1 MSDIIHLLPDSVAN
15 QIAAGE
21 VVQRP
26 ASVIKEL
33 LENAIDAGATQIQ
46 IVLKEAG
53 RDLIQVIDNG
63 VGMSATDARM
73 AFERHAT
80 SKIAKADDLFSL
92 RTMGFRGEALPS
104 IVSVA
109 EVELRTRRA
118 EDECGISLSLAGS
131 KFLQQEVVSCPVGT
145 NISVR
150 NLFFNVPARR
160 KFLKSNAT
168 EMSNIMTE
176 VQHVSLANPQVAFTL
191 IHNDQMQ
198 LQLVVGSLHQRISS
212 LFAKTI
218 GKQLLPV
225 KVENDLLTI
234 NGFVGQ
240 PESARKKGAL
250 QFFFVNDR
258 FMKHPYFHKAV
269 LKCYEGIIPEG
280 EQPNYFLYLTVDPS
294 TIDVNIHPTKTEIK
308 FENESARWHILMA
321 TIRETLGKFNAVPS
335 IDFDMEGAPEI
346 PALGEMESVSLSVD
360 GRPSAPRPQFSNSY
374 NPFRQDSNSAHWESL
389 YQEFA
394 DSQDNTS
401 LPPQQKGETDEAWLP
416 SALTEATSMTSIS
429 SSDVEQ
435 NRAVTDTDLLGSRM
449 NRTSAVGQNGQ
460 YFQLAGR
467 YICTALKSGLML
479 IDQHRAHIN
488 ILYDRHLEQLKSRK
502 GISQS
507 ELFPEAISFAAAD
520 IPILESVM
528 PELQCL
534 GFELDN
540 LGGGSYALC
549 GKPATMGKGDVAE
562 VLRGMIE
569 TARAHDG
576 SVGDE
581 LQSRLALRLATA
593 EAIPYGQL
601 LTTEEMEQ
609 LADSLFA
616 LTTPNYT
623 PDGKSVLTILTYDEL
638 QSRFA

>member
-1 MSDIIHLLPDSVAN
+1 MY
-15 QIAAGE
+15 AA
-21 VVQRP
+21 
-26 ASVIKEL
+26 
-33 LENAIDAGATQIQ
+33 
-46 IVLKEAG
+46 
-53 RDLIQVIDNG
+53 
-63 VGMSATDARM
+63 
-73 AFERHAT
+73 
-80 SKIAKADDLFSL
+80 
-92 RTMGFRGEALPS
+92 
-104 IVSVA
+104 
-109 EVELRTRRA
+109 
-118 EDECGISLSLAGS
+118 
-131 KFLQQEVVSCPVGT
+131 
-145 NISVR
+145 
-150 NLFFNVPARR
+150 
-160 KFLKSNAT
+160 
-168 EMSNIMTE
+168 
-176 VQHVSLANPQVAFTL
+176 
-191 IHNDQMQ
+191 
-198 LQLVVGSLHQRISS
+198 
-212 LFAKTI
+212 
-218 GKQLLPV
+218 
-225 KVENDLLTI
+225 
-234 NGFVGQ
+234 
-240 PESARKKGAL
+240 
-250 QFFFVNDR
+250 
-258 FMKHPYFHKAV
+258 
-269 LKCYEGIIPEG
+269 
-280 EQPNYFLYLTVDPS
+280 
-294 TIDVNIHPTKTEIK
+294 KTEIK

-374 NPFRQDSNSAHWESL
+374 NPFRQDPNSAHWESL

-416 SALTEATSMTSIS
+416 SALTEAPSMTSIS

-449 NRTSAVGQNGQ
+449 NRISAVGQNGQ